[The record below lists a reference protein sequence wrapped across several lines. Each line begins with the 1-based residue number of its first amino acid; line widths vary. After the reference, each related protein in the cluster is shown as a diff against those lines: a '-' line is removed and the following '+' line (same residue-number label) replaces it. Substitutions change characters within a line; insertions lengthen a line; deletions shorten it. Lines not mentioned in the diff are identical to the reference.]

1 MSACIKEMAME
12 REVDRISVVLEG
24 KQIKSMS
31 EVKAIQITVPAPGGV
46 RIGIMS
52 GAGTDPDPV
61 FGTGTNLMAIRE
73 RVGMD
78 AGTVTR
84 EDEPARGNES
94 GVYRREQ
101 SGKAEKFLKEFF
113 IMKREFFSGN
123 SLVCDDFSN
132 TGMAVWEVFT
142 FCRVFCRFQ
151 IFLCRGRSFFP
162 SRSKAG
168 FWSHRGLLKSK

>member
-1 MSACIKEMAME
+1 MSACIKEMEME
-12 REVDRISVVLEG
+12 REVDRISVVMEG

-31 EVKAIQITVPAPGGV
+31 EVKAIEITVPAPGGV

-84 EDEPARGNES
+84 EDEPARGN
-94 GVYRREQ
+94 
-101 SGKAEKFLKEFF
+101 AEKFLKEFF

-132 TGMAVWEVFT
+132 TGMAVRKFFT
-142 FCRVFCRFQ
+142 F
-151 IFLCRGRSFFP
+151 
-162 SRSKAG
+162 
-168 FWSHRGLLKSK
+168 

>member
-1 MSACIKEMAME
+1 MSACIKEMEME
-12 REVDRISVVLEG
+12 REVDRISVVMEG

-31 EVKAIQITVPAPGGV
+31 EVKAIEITVPAPGGV

-84 EDEPARGNES
+84 EDEHARGNES

-113 IMKREFFSGN
+113 IVKREFFSGN

-132 TGMAVWEVFT
+132 TGMAVRKFFT
-142 FCRVFCRFQ
+142 F
-151 IFLCRGRSFFP
+151 
-162 SRSKAG
+162 
-168 FWSHRGLLKSK
+168 

>member
-1 MSACIKEMAME
+1 MPARIKEMEMK
-12 REVDRISVVLEG
+12 REVNTIAVTMEG
-24 KQIKSMS
+24 KHIKSMP
-31 EVKAIQITVPAPGGV
+31 EVKAIEVTVPTPGGV

-84 EDEPARGNES
+84 EDEPAGGNES

-101 SGKAEKFLKEFF
+101 SGKAEKFLKEFL
-113 IMKREFFSGN
+113 IMKRELIPGN
-123 SLVCDDFSN
+123 GLSCDDFSN
-132 TGMAVWEVFT
+132 AGMPVRKF
-142 FCRVFCRFQ
+142 F
-151 IFLCRGRSFFP
+151 SF
-162 SRSKAG
+162 
-168 FWSHRGLLKSK
+168 

>member
-1 MSACIKEMAME
+1 MSACIKEMEME
-12 REVDRISVVLEG
+12 REVDRISVVMEG

-31 EVKAIQITVPAPGGV
+31 EVKAIEITVPAPGGV

-84 EDEPARGNES
+84 E
-94 GVYRREQ
+94 
-101 SGKAEKFLKEFF
+101 
-113 IMKREFFSGN
+113 
-123 SLVCDDFSN
+123 
-132 TGMAVWEVFT
+132 GMSPEYT
-142 FCRVFCRFQ
+142 E
-151 IFLCRGRSFFP
+151 G
-162 SRSKAG
+162 SKAV
-168 FWSHRGLLKSK
+168 RRKSS